1 MPTVQHIVTATENPW
16 QAPPSIGAHFIN
28 TETGDAWYAVGIVG
42 LRDWLGPLKYSK
54 PIVLVPATQTTL
66 ELDPFSTVIQWAVI
80 SDGVARTIVFPFM
93 AEGFF
98 YELDLFLVNP
108 NVGDVTIS
116 VDTNAGIPFT
126 EATLSCPAHST
137 MLYRLACFTNAGKW
151 TSTLIKLVS
160 GPGM

>member
-1 MPTVQHIVTATENPW
+1 MPTVQHIVTATEKPW

-28 TETGDAWYAVGIVG
+28 TATGEAWYAAGTATKA
-42 LRDWLGPLKYSK
+42 DWLGPLKYSK
-54 PIVLVPATQTTL
+54 PIVLVPGEQTTL
-66 ELDPFSTVIQWAVI
+66 EVDPSSTVIQWVVAN
-80 SDGVARTIVFPFM
+80 DGVARTIVFPLM

-108 NVGDVTIS
+108 IAQDVTIS

-126 EATLSCPAHST
+126 EATLSCPASSK
-137 MLYRLACFTNAGKW
+137 MLYRLAYFSNAGKW